1 MAYRYWELEKI
12 IDGFSYQ
19 YAGPDEDAII
29 IIRENEWANSVGV
42 RFRAPLKDLDSYIKY
57 INERRL
63 EEAIVRV
70 SDLSFLEQCPTLK
83 HLIIK
88 PPIGFEGEYDYSPL
102 YRLPYIRGL
111 WCSAYSGKYEEYI
124 NKLDYSKINGLEA
137 IGVQVTS
144 GMKNFEK
151 IPTLK
156 RLDVSDFRGKNRD
169 LTDLFCSE
177 KLEKLD
183 MISCGIKSLKGLSQS
198 KKIEDVSFAYCRSLE
213 DIGALAEVKST
224 LKHLNIDRC
233 GKIKDF
239 SVLEELENLE
249 VLYLEGN
256 NSIPNLKFLDKLKN
270 LQVFGFDVNVEDG
283 DLSPCLRLPNVICYQ
298 GRRHYNLKNKDLP
311 KQPYRGE

>member
-83 HLIIK
+83 TLEIA

-102 YRLPYIRGL
+102 YRLSCIREL
-111 WCSAYSGKYEEYI
+111 RCSAYYGKREEYI
-124 NKLDYSKINGLEA
+124 SQVDYSKINGLEA

-151 IPTLK
+151 I
-156 RLDVSDFRGKNRD
+156 
-169 LTDLFCSE
+169 
-177 KLEKLD
+177 
-183 MISCGIKSLKGLSQS
+183 
-198 KKIEDVSFAYCRSLE
+198 
-213 DIGALAEVKST
+213 ST
-224 LKHLNIDRC
+224 
-233 GKIKDF
+233 
-239 SVLEELENLE
+239 
-249 VLYLEGN
+249 
-256 NSIPNLKFLDKLKN
+256 LKFLDKLKN
-270 LQVFGFDVNVEDG
+270 LQIFGFDVNVEDG
-283 DLSPCLRLPNVICYQ
+283 DLSPCLRLPTVWCYQ

>member
-151 IPTLK
+151 ISTLK
-156 RLDVSDFRGKNRD
+156 FLDVSDFRGKNRD

-177 KLEKLD
+177 KLE
-183 MISCGIKSLKGLSQS
+183 
-198 KKIEDVSFAYCRSLE
+198 
-213 DIGALAEVKST
+213 
-224 LKHLNIDRC
+224 
-233 GKIKDF
+233 
-239 SVLEELENLE
+239 NLE
-249 VLYLEGN
+249 SLFLEGN

-283 DLSPCLRLPNVICYQ
+283 DLSPCLRLPTVWCYQ